1 VSNFFFTVRVDNCR
15 MGRHQAAGMGRV
27 RLRASRAVIAGL
39 FALCAVPTAQID
51 PESQVAA
58 AAPR

>member
-1 VSNFFFTVRVDNCR
+1 
-15 MGRHQAAGMGRV
+15 MGRLQAAGMGRV